1 MDIRIY
7 KRMKNIFLSFKHH
20 DDFGELT
27 SDYYRAARLYDF
39 LTEHQ
44 FNVFFSAKSV
54 VASGDS
60 DYTALI
66 NKALDQAD
74 VLILVA
80 SCYNNCTSCWVKY
93 EWQNYFQEV
102 MSGKTHGLFLSY
114 IDGNVNDY
122 PREIRSR
129 EAVSWSDPNAEET
142 ILEMICNH
150 LGKKEEIQQISDKT
164 TRRAKGSSYGY
175 EIGDEKNRLK
185 VQARLESRYDD
196 SILSEIIS
204 KRRKDPFYIL
214 DVGCS
219 SGFLTEVLFKKFEE
233 NIRVLGVDKFRECI
247 DDFRTRFSDCDHFY
261 AHQLDLDR
269 PGWED
274 ELHIAMDKIGIPH
287 FDLVFCSMSLHHMAD
302 SAAVIK
308 ALRDFLCDDG
318 HIYVRTNDDGLKMA
332 YPDPNDLLGTI
343 IRMSEKTDG
352 ISDRFHG
359 RKIFSELYNAGY
371 KNISI
376 QHHSVDTAGKT
387 EEERK
392 LIFENV
398 FSWRENYFR
407 QQVYEMTKANKTDS
421 LISSMK
427 AYERIV
433 DAVKKVEKYFKDPT
447 FYFCFFITTAIAQK

>member
-1 MDIRIY
+1 
-7 KRMKNIFLSFKHH
+7 MKNIFLSFKHH
-20 DDFGELT
+20 DDSGELT
-27 SDYYRAARLYDF
+27 PDYHRAARLYDF
-39 LTEHQ
+39 LTKHQ

-74 VLILVA
+74 VLILVS
-80 SCYNNCTSCWVKY
+80 SCYNNCTSGWVKY

-102 MSGKTHGLFLSY
+102 MNGKTHGLFLSY
-114 IDGNVNDY
+114 IDGNVNEY

-129 EAVSWSDPNAEET
+129 EAVLWSDPHAEET
-142 ILEMICNH
+142 ILEMVCNH
-150 LGKKEEIQQISDKT
+150 LEKKEWGQQISDKT
-164 TRRAKGSSYGY
+164 KKRAKGSSYGY

-185 VQARLESRYDD
+185 VQARLESQYDD
-196 SILSEIIS
+196 SILSEIIL
-204 KRRKDPFYIL
+204 KNEKDPFYIL

-219 SGFLTEVLFKKFEE
+219 TGLLTELLFKKFGEKV
-233 NIRVLGVDKFRECI
+233 RVLGVDKFRECI
-247 DDFRTRFSDCDHFY
+247 DDFCTRFSDCDYFF
-261 AHQLDLDR
+261 AHQLDFDC
-269 PGWED
+269 PGWE
-274 ELHIAMDKIGIPH
+274 EKLHLAMEKSGIPH

-302 SAAVIK
+302 SAAVVK

-332 YPDPNDLLGTI
+332 YPDSNNLLDTI
-343 IRMSEKTDG
+343 IRISEKTDS

-359 RKIFSELYNAGY
+359 RKIYSELYNAGY

-376 QHHSVDTAGKT
+376 KHHSVDTADKT

-392 LIFENV
+392 SIFENV

-407 QQVYEMTKANKTDS
+407 QQVYEMTKTDQSDS
-421 LISSMK
+421 LILSMK
-427 AYERIV
+427 AYEQITDTV
-433 DAVKKVEKYFKDPT
+433 NKMAKNFEDPA
-447 FYFCFFITTAIAQK
+447 FYFCFSITTAIAQK